1 MKTLLTNGK
10 IFNVFTR
17 SLTEVNVLLNQGIIA
32 GMGSYT
38 GEDADE
44 VIDLEGKILSPGLFD
59 SHMHIE
65 STMLTPFELSKA
77 LLPFGTTAVVADPHE
92 IANVCGTAGI
102 EFMLQGSRNLPLDF
116 FFVMPSC
123 VPATA
128 IQDSGA
134 VLLAEDLRPFY
145 DHPRVIGLAEVMN
158 VPAVLNREPQMIRKI
173 KDAVTRKLVIDGHAP
188 MLAGKDL
195 DAYIRAGVLT
205 DHECANLEEAVSK
218 IEKGMVV
225 LIRQGTAAK
234 NLKSLMGLFKDPY
247 CSRACLCTD
256 DKHPD
261 DLLETGHINSILKE
275 AVSYGADPL
284 TALQMATWNPANTY
298 HQKSKGAI
306 APGYDA
312 DLVLF
317 DDLKDFTVS
326 KVWKNGR
333 LVYSDNQLIEYAC
346 PKESGPLKDCLLN
359 TMNISPVVPEQFE
372 FDLTGT
378 RQVHV
383 IGHTQETLLTD
394 DLILDVDFDDNN
406 GANPEENL
414 VKIAVM
420 DRHFDSGAMTL
431 GLIKGTGIKRGA
443 IATSVAHDS
452 HNLAVV
458 GTNAKDMAA
467 AANEVINMS
476 GGLCV
481 VLDGQVLARLSLPAG
496 GLMSL
501 DPVEEAAKANG
512 ELREAVKQ
520 LGSEQELFM
529 SMAFMSLPVIP
540 DLKITVH
547 GLVDSKMNIVDF
559 VVN

>member
-298 HQKSKGAI
+298 QQKSKGAI

-333 LVYSDNQLIEYAC
+333 LVYSDSQLIEYAC

>member
-298 HQKSKGAI
+298 QQKSKGAI

>member
-298 HQKSKGAI
+298 QQKSKGAI

-414 VKIAVM
+414 VKIAVL